1 VTDTLSPCIAWDD
14 LIAAPTSARLD
25 TIPSSPHPS
34 PDPSMDIEAALL
46 HDVFT
51 TSARRTPTAPAVLAG
66 GVVTSYAALDRRS
79 DRLARRLTAHGV
91 GPGVAVGISMERS
104 ADAYA
109 ALLAVLKAGAAYVG
123 LDPTTPPERVA
134 AIAEDCAMR
143 LVLYDGR
150 GSLPACVQPVWLA
163 DLEAETAGLPE
174 VETLRRATPD
184 DLCYI
189 VYTSGSTGRP
199 KGVAIPH
206 RAAMHYVRVATGV
219 YGVAAHDR
227 VWQGFSLAFDASVEE
242 IWLAFAAGAC
252 LVSGTREQV
261 TSGPSLADHLT
272 AQDVTVFSCVPTTL
286 SLFERDLPSLRL
298 LIVGG
303 EACPPE
309 LVARWARPG
318 RRMLNTYGPTEATV
332 VATWAELEPG
342 RPVTIGR
349 PLPGYRALV
358 LDDDLA
364 ETPAGAVGQLYIG
377 GPSLARGYVNLPALT
392 TERFI
397 DNPYVGRMPDAP
409 RLYASGDLVQLDA
422 DGALIFR
429 GRRDGQVKIRGFR
442 VELGEIESALLAWPG
457 VRAAAA
463 AVHERAAGQSDLVAY
478 VVLPAGAAL
487 DRAGVVA
494 ALRETL
500 PPYMLPAFIEIL
512 DALPVGTSGKLDRA
526 RLPAPRPTSAVA
538 GTEAVA
544 PEGAIEAAVADAC
557 ARALGH
563 ARLSVTD
570 DFFLDLGGHSL
581 AAARAVCMLRAEQG
595 APVDVPDVYAHP
607 TVRGL
612 AALIAERGAR
622 ETETGAETTG
632 EEMFDQ
638 PLPVSRL
645 RHALCGAGQALAL
658 YPLFLLKALPLL
670 LPFVALVT
678 LSLPGPLLI
687 AAIGAIIL
695 ALGPL
700 TMGLAL
706 AAKWTLIGRYRAGD
720 HPLWGGYYV
729 RWWLVR
735 QIEGLVPLHVFAG
748 SPLLVSYARL
758 MGARI
763 GRGAYLGTSSPVA
776 WDLLEVADGASIGDD
791 ASVSCYA
798 VSGGRLRFGRVR
810 VGRDGYVGA
819 RALVAPGAAIEEGAA
834 LDALGML
841 GPGEIIPAGERWG
854 GSPARRLDE
863 RDTDLALLRASGT
876 QQAATDPKRLPYA
889 LAAAGI
895 MALPLIAGLPE
906 LPLVLW
912 GYERL
917 GGLGLLLVVPPSA
930 ILFVPALSLLLA
942 AIKRLLPP
950 ARQGVVPLGSA
961 ARLRYWVVDRLL
973 LTEME
978 SAPTLFGTLYAAP
991 WLRLLGAKIGSGS
1004 EVSTVAHFAPDL
1016 VTVGPGSFLAD
1027 DVYVQTTKVCAGRV
1041 LSLPA
1046 RLGAGSFIGN
1056 SACVSM
1062 GAALPDDCLVGALSL
1077 SPRDAAPNSSWLGS
1091 PPIALPR
1098 RQLFDGFD
1106 DTRTVRPPRRLV
1118 ALRLALEACRIAL
1131 PGVLVGLAGAATY
1144 DSLVVIHDRLGLG
1157 AAVALA
1163 PLAEAAWG
1171 GVMALLVVGVK
1182 WALVGRYRPR
1192 VAPLWSHVVWR
1203 SELVTGLYEAVAVP
1217 LLLEALT
1224 GTPFATPY
1232 LRLLGA
1238 KIGRRVYLESLD
1250 MTEFDLVD
1258 IGDEASLG
1266 HECTVQTHLFEDRI
1280 MKMDRLVIGAGS
1292 TVGARAAVLY
1302 GTELGAGAEIGPLSL
1317 MMKGESF
1324 EPATR
1329 WAGIPARRENWAPP
1343 ARASVRALESRPAI
1357 SARQDVVVSSILP
1370 TGRAVRAA
1378 RRHAG
1383 ASGVSRWGEG
1393 GGTGEGAA
1401 R

>member
-1 VTDTLSPCIAWDD
+1 MTDTLSPRIAWDD
-14 LIAAPTSARLD
+14 PPAAPTIARPFA
-25 TIPSSPHPS
+25 IPSTSRPT
-34 PDPSMDIEAALL
+34 PDIATSTEGVRL
-46 HDVFT
+46 HDAFT
-51 TSARRTPTAPAVLAG
+51 ASARRAPWAPAVVSG
-66 GVVTSYAALDRRS
+66 GVVTSYADLDRRS
-79 DRLARRLTAHGV
+79 DRLARRLAARGV
-91 GPGVAVGISMERS
+91 GPGAAVGISMERS

-123 LDPTTPPERVA
+123 LDPATPPERVA
-134 AIAEDCAMR
+134 AIAADCAME

-150 GSLPACVQPVWLA
+150 GALPVCVEPIQLA
-163 DLEAETAGLPE
+163 DLEAETAGMLEVGALP
-174 VETLRRATPD
+174 RAMPD

-189 VYTSGSTGRP
+189 IYTSGSTGRP
-199 KGVAIPH
+199 KGVAITH
-206 RAAMHYVRVATGV
+206 RAAAHYVRAAAGV
-219 YGVAAHDR
+219 YGVTAHDR

-261 TSGPSLADHLT
+261 TAGPSLASHLADH
-272 AQDVTVFSCVPTTL
+272 DVTVFSCVPTTL

-332 VATWAELEPG
+332 VATWAELELG

-349 PLPGYRALV
+349 PLPGYRVLV
-358 LDDDLA
+358 LDDELV
-364 ETPAGAVGQLYIG
+364 ETPAGTVGQLYIG
-377 GPSLARGYVNLPALT
+377 GPGLARGYVNMPALT
-392 TERFI
+392 AERFI
-397 DNPYVGRMPDAP
+397 DNPYAGRMLAAP
-409 RLYASGDLVQLDA
+409 RLYASGDLARLDT
-422 DGALIFR
+422 DGALIFC

-463 AVHERAAGQSDLVAY
+463 AVHERAPGHHALVAY
-478 VVLPAGAAL
+478 VVMQAGAAL
-487 DRAGVVA
+487 DRAGLVA
-494 ALRETL
+494 ALRARL
-500 PPYMLPAFIEIL
+500 PSYMLPAFIETL

-526 RLPAPRPTSAVA
+526 RLPAPRPASAVA
-538 GTEAVA
+538 GSEIVA
-544 PEGAIEAAVADAC
+544 PEGATEAGVAAAC
-557 ARALGH
+557 AQTLGH
-563 ARLSVTD
+563 ARVSAVD

-581 AAARAVCMLRAEQG
+581 AAARVVCMLRTEQG
-595 APVDVPDVYAHP
+595 ALVDVLDVYAHP

-612 AALIAERGAR
+612 AALIAERAAHAG
-622 ETETGAETTG
+622 ETDGDASPQIE
-632 EEMFDQ
+632 

-645 RHALCGAGQALAL
+645 THALCGAGQALAL
-658 YPLFLLKALPLL
+658 YPLFLLNALPLL

-678 LSLPGPLLI
+678 LRLPGPLLV
-687 AAIGAIIL
+687 AAIAAIIL

-720 HPLWGGYYV
+720 HPLWGGYYI
-729 RWWLVR
+729 RWWLVQ

-763 GRGAYLGTSSPVA
+763 GRGAYLGTTSPVA
-776 WDLLEVADGASIGDD
+776 WDLLEVADGASVGDD

-798 VSGGRLRFGRVR
+798 VSGGRLQFGRVR

-819 RALVAPGAAIEEGAA
+819 RALVAPGATLEEGAA

-841 GPGEIIPAGERWG
+841 GPGETIPAGERWG
-854 GSPARRLDE
+854 GSPARRLDAH
-863 RDTDLALLRASGT
+863 DADLTLLRACQT
-876 QQAATDPKRLPYA
+876 QRAATDPKRLPYA

-895 MALPLIAGLPE
+895 MALPLVAGLPE

-930 ILFVPALSLLLA
+930 VLFVLALSLLLA
-942 AIKRLLPP
+942 AVKRLLPP
-950 ARQGVVPLGSA
+950 ARPGVVPLSSA
-961 ARLRYWVVDRLL
+961 TRLRHWAVDRLL

-978 SAPTLFGTLYAAP
+978 NVPTLFGTLYAAP
-991 WLRLLGAKIGSGS
+991 WLRLLGAKIGRRS

-1016 VTVGPGSFLAD
+1016 VAVGPGSFLAD
-1027 DVYVQTTKVCAGRV
+1027 DVYVHTSKVCAGHV

-1062 GAALPDDCLVGALSL
+1062 GATLPDDCLVGVLSL

-1106 DTRTVRPPRRLV
+1106 DTRTMTPPRRLV
-1118 ALRLALEACRIAL
+1118 ALRLVIETCRILL
-1131 PGVLVGLAGAATY
+1131 PAILVGLAGAATY
-1144 DSLVVIHDRLGLG
+1144 DSLVAIYDRLGLG
-1157 AAVALA
+1157 AAIALA
-1163 PLAEAAWG
+1163 PVIEAVWG
-1171 GVMALLVVGVK
+1171 CVMALLVVAVK

-1192 VAPLWSHVVWR
+1192 VDPLWSHFVWR

-1217 LLLEALT
+1217 LLLEALA
-1224 GTPFATPY
+1224 GTPFAALY

-1258 IGDEASLG
+1258 IGDEAALG
-1266 HECTVQTHLFEDRI
+1266 HACTAQTHLFEDRI
-1280 MKMDRLVIGAGS
+1280 MKMDRLTIGAGC
-1292 TVGARAAVLY
+1292 TVGAHAVVLY
-1302 GTELGAGAEIGPLSL
+1302 GTELGAGATLGPLSL

-1324 EPATR
+1324 GPATR
-1329 WAGIPARRENWAPP
+1329 WAGIPARRC
-1343 ARASVRALESRPAI
+1343 
-1357 SARQDVVVSSILP
+1357 
-1370 TGRAVRAA
+1370 
-1378 RRHAG
+1378 
-1383 ASGVSRWGEG
+1383 
-1393 GGTGEGAA
+1393 
-1401 R
+1401 